1 MDNYSIENTLKEDAK
16 TFLNYISEKIQI
28 NRENII
34 KYLKRL
40 LIFLFFIG
48 VIILVIYF
56 IQEKINPKTKNLP
69 LEEKC
74 KKFPHNILVKECREN
89 STNEILNKRLNP
101 VNDELSKNSNL
112 ISKMITEVETIK
124 GNVNNLYESTK
135 ENLIETKNQIKT
147 KIENIKKVFGS
158 IQSMFMH
165 LFQAIQYTIYSAVY
179 ATNSIKGVFRLTD
192 PIMKKFRKKKK

>member
-1 MDNYSIENTLKEDAK
+1 MDNVVSSKNILEVIYDDIDPLIKMIPIKLVKKILIGILVLWIFLSIMQFVVNILISKNPEMSFEERCDKWFYSIFDQK
-16 TFLNYISEKIQI
+16 
-28 NRENII
+28 
-34 KYLKRL
+34 
-40 LIFLFFIG
+40 
-48 VIILVIYF
+48 
-56 IQEKINPKTKNLP
+56 
-69 LEEKC
+69 
-74 KKFPHNILVKECREN
+74 CREK
-89 STNEILNKRLNP
+89 TINEILNKRLNP

-124 GNVNNLYESTK
+124 GNVNNLYESTR

-147 KIENIKKVFGS
+147 KIQNVKKVFRS

-192 PIMKKFRKKKK
+192 PIMKKFRKKKKKK